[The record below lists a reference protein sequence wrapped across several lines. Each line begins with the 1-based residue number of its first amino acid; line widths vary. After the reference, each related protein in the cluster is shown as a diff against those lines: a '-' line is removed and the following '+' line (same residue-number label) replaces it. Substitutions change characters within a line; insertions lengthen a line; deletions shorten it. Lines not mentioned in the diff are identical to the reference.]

1 MPVEELQ
8 QATGVI
14 IQMFPAMGVSMS
26 SATAATAASSLAASV
41 SGSISTY
48 ETATGVTGL
57 VSTILGGVSFSTV
70 GTIVLTAAAAA
81 AIGAFIHWWVT
92 HNNVVSDMPTS
103 VVQESFVQVGNAR
116 GMQFSDST
124 TAFLPESIV
133 TQTIKFGRTVIDY
146 LPLDAVTNAIPCIW
160 NPIGGNSKWSS
171 AEDARITSY
180 WKPSGASVGS
190 KNLGYWKY
198 TSEAGV
204 STYISYSNTNS
215 GDMGELS
222 MSEDRPMYIQL
233 YKGANGKIG
242 VAAYIKYVGKRI
254 YSRSYVTG
262 DYTLLGELPDGFYR
276 TMYGETP
283 VKVDP
288 DGLYTSYPNGL
299 IPAEPA
305 LDPNAE
311 IFTGGDIQIDAHL
324 RPGGLY
330 DFPIMQPGDIV
341 TVTVP
346 VIEGATNI
354 SDISQIT
361 SEVLDNISENVLDG
375 NLSPETVPEPSIEY
389 EPAPPIVAP
398 VPVPVPEETPPPT
411 FDPDDINPPP
421 APPVVSG
428 VSSTFIKMYNPTQ
441 DEVKTLASFMLSNSF
456 VDNVLKLFSNPAD
469 YVIDIS
475 ILPATVQTTADKES
489 VYIGNVQVP
498 GLTMY
503 RVTSQYTTVD
513 FGAVSLTQ
521 AYGNFVDYRTKVQIF
536 LPYIGERELNA
547 ADVMGADLSLTYNI
561 DVMSGACA
569 ALLRVTNP
577 NAPNPIDSVLY
588 QWEGNLVTHIPISNS
603 QWSTSL
609 GQIATAVGSM
619 FTGGAAGFAAAGTI
633 LATSTL
639 SPRVSTK
646 GNMTANSGLLG
657 IQRPY
662 IILEV
667 PNVATPSNYTA
678 YAGRSTSKVSK
689 ILDLSG
695 FVKIEDIQLSGI
707 PATSEELTELS
718 ELLLEGVHI

>member
-92 HNNVVSDMPTS
+92 HNNVVSDTPTS
-103 VVQESFVQVGNAR
+103 VYSENFIQIGNAKGLVFPGCTEYDWSSIPGLVKLEGGVHAIGASYLPEELTTRYGTLIYNELSTRNRWISSEDSGLQTYGYR
-116 GMQFSDST
+116 GTYGWQYFVDGARELFLHTDDPATKPHYFPSENTYPYPYTFYIRKLSGVTNGYGVRLLKYFPGGDFYDSAGNFMATIGGGYFINDFILNEDGSGRVNSSTYSHQFSGVDDTLSG
-124 TAFLPESIV
+124 
-133 TQTIKFGRTVIDY
+133 TQ
-146 LPLDAVTNAIPCIW
+146 LD
-160 NPIGGNSKWSS
+160 
-171 AEDARITSY
+171 
-180 WKPSGASVGS
+180 
-190 KNLGYWKY
+190 
-198 TSEAGV
+198 
-204 STYISYSNTNS
+204 YIS
-215 GDMGELS
+215 
-222 MSEDRPMYIQL
+222 SE
-233 YKGANGKIG
+233 G
-242 VAAYIKYVGKRI
+242 V
-254 YSRSYVTG
+254 
-262 DYTLLGELPDGFYR
+262 
-276 TMYGETP
+276 
-283 VKVDP
+283 
-288 DGLYTSYPNGL
+288 
-299 IPAEPA
+299 
-305 LDPNAE
+305 
-311 IFTGGDIQIDAHL
+311 QIDAQL

-330 DFPIMQPGDIV
+330 DFPTMQPGDIV

-346 VIEGATNI
+346 VIDGATNI

-411 FDPDDINPPP
+411 FNPDDVNPPP

-475 ILPATVQTTADKES
+475 ILPATVQTTTDKES
-489 VYIGNVQVP
+489 VYIGNVPVP

-513 FGAVSLTQ
+513 FGTVSLTP

-547 ADVMGADLSLTYNI
+547 ADVIGADLSLTYNI

-609 GQIATAVGSM
+609 GQLATAVGSM
-619 FTGGAAGFAAAGTI
+619 FTGGVAGFAAAGTI

-667 PNVATPSNYTA
+667 PNVATPSNYTT